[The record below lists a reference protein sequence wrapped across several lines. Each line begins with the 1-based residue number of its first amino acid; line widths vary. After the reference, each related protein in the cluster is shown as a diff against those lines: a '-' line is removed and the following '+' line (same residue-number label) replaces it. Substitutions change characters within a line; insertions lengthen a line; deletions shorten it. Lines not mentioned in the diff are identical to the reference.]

1 MTNERKNRHGGAPN
15 AFVAQKATR
24 FSMIPLD
31 EVALVGVA
39 GPQEAMRA
47 IIRMSDGSIITGT
60 VGERIQLGRLIEVSP
75 AGAVLELASGYAT
88 FLRPY
93 PWRADALRG

>member
-1 MTNERKNRHGGAPN
+1 MSDQQAHGGAPN
-15 AFVAQKATR
+15 AFVAQNATKL
-24 FSMIPLD
+24 SLIPLD

-39 GPQEAMRA
+39 GPDDAMRA

-60 VGERIQLGRLIEVSP
+60 VGERTQIGRLLEVAP
-75 AGAVLELASGYAT
+75 AGAVVELASGNAT

-93 PWRADALRG
+93 PWGQEVAPG